1 MDKTEILNRLKAGN
15 NNFVNNRLK
24 ANRQDSIRREELLEG
39 QDPFAII
46 LSCAD
51 SRVVPELIFDTGIGE
66 LFVVRVAGNIANT
79 SSIASIE
86 YAVAHLNAQVLA
98 VLGHENCG
106 AINAAMKGGNHGDN
120 LSHLLSYLQPAI
132 SASKNEGANDIARTN
147 AKLTVQELINRS
159 AIIAKAAK
167 SRNLVL
173 LPAYYHLESGRV
185 DFLNL

>member
-1 MDKTEILNRLKAGN
+1 MDKTEILNKLKAGN
-15 NNFVNNRLK
+15 NNFVNSRLK
-24 ANRQDSIRREELLEG
+24 GNRQDAVRRGELVDG

-51 SRVVPELIFDTGIGE
+51 SRVVPELIFDAGIGE

-86 YAVAHLNAQVLA
+86 YAVAHLNALVLV

-106 AINAAMKGGNHGDN
+106 AINAAMKGGKQGDN
-120 LSHLLSYLQPAI
+120 LNHLLSHLQPAI
-132 SASKNEGANDIARTN
+132 AASKNKGANDIARTN
-147 AKLTVQELINRS
+147 AKLTVEELINRS
-159 AIIAKAAK
+159 AIIAEAAK
-167 SRNLVL
+167 SGNLLL

-185 DFLNL
+185 DFPD